1 MRTNFNRAAYN
12 AQNQPF
18 ASRFKRVWPDSAE
31 QKKAGPVVP
40 EPAVKVLS
48 DLTVLP
54 FGRLSLEFSL
64 TRLHWRHIRV
74 ALNTLPPLLAEDS
87 PGKLLLIGLTSQG
100 LVLLPHFSEPD
111 ALLRCHYL

>member
-1 MRTNFNRAAYN
+1 MRKTNRLRQGLN
-12 AQNQPF
+12 ASGVIPPG
-18 ASRFKRVWPDSAE
+18 R
-31 QKKAGPVVP
+31 KKPAPEVR

-74 ALNTLPPLLAEDS
+74 ALNTLAPLLAEDS

-100 LVLLPHFSEPD
+100 LVLLSHFSEPD